1 MVRAWPSLVV
11 SSMTA
16 KNEIAA
22 QIMEHLCGHD
32 WHGYSQPGR
41 YGDGEGYCDVVV
53 DGQTYRV
60 AQGDRDCSSAIIT
73 AYEAAGVDCG
83 GATYTGNMASCMC
96 ATGNFERMPMSY
108 TAQRGD
114 VYLNERDHTA
124 MCVSAVPDLLAEFS
138 IAETGGIDGEV
149 GDQTG
154 WESSVHDYYDYP
166 WDCILR
172 YTGKA
177 DQADAPAPQPHQV
190 AGNPVNDAGFIYRA
204 HVADLGWLG
213 SVRDGQTAGTV
224 GYGLRLEAIKI
235 TPPEGM
241 ELDVKFHVQ
250 NVGWRTYSGI
260 KRGAS
265 SGTGS
270 SANDPVIGTVGESL
284 RAEALEVVMTKNTTG
299 KTLYYRVHLA
309 DVGWTGW
316 VEAGY
321 TAGTVGIG
329 KQIEAVQF
337 KLV

>member
-1 MVRAWPSLVV
+1 MA
-11 SSMTA
+11 T

-22 QIMEHLCGHD
+22 QIMEHLCDHE

-41 YGDGEGYCDVVV
+41 WGDGEGYCDIVV
-53 DGQTYRV
+53 DGVTYRV
-60 AQGDRDCSSAIIT
+60 AQGDRDCATAVLSSLK
-73 AYEAAGVDCG
+73 AAGID
-83 GATYTGNMASCMC
+83 TGCASWTGDMRACLV
-96 ATGNFERMPMSY
+96 ATGNYEWMPMSY

-114 VYLNERDHTA
+114 IYLNEFGAGMGVGCNGHTA
-124 MCVSAVPDLLAEFS
+124 MCTSAVPDMLAEFS
-138 IAETGGIDGEV
+138 GSETGGIDGQV

-154 WESSVHDYYDYP
+154 WESHIRDYYNCP
-166 WDCILR
+166 WDGILR

-177 DQADAPAPQPHQV
+177 DRGGAPAPQPHQV
-190 AGNPVNDAGFIYRA
+190 SGNPVNDAGFAYRA
-204 HVADLGWLG
+204 HVQGLGWLDP
-213 SVRDGQTAGTV
+213 VRDGQTAGTT

-241 ELDVKFHVQ
+241 VLDAKCHIQ
-250 NVGWRTYSGI
+250 DVGWTRYDGI

-270 SANDPVIGTVGESL
+270 SDNDPVIGTAGKSL
-284 RAEALEVVMTKNTTG
+284 RAEALELDVVSNATG
-299 KTLYYRVHLA
+299 KTLCYRVHLA

-316 VEAGY
+316 VEEGY
-321 TAGTVGIG
+321 AAGTVGIG

>member
-1 MVRAWPSLVV
+1 MA
-11 SSMTA
+11 A
-16 KNEIAA
+16 KNEVSA
-22 QIMEHLCGHD
+22 QIMEHLCTHA

-53 DGQTYRV
+53 DGQTYSV

-166 WDCILR
+166 WDFILR

-177 DQADAPAPQPHQV
+177 D
-190 AGNPVNDAGFIYRA
+190 
-204 HVADLGWLG
+204 
-213 SVRDGQTAGTV
+213 GTD
-224 GYGLRLEAIKI
+224 Y
-235 TPPEGM
+235 TPPEQADCGINIHLQAKASDGSVLPEVCNNNDNAGDGVSM
-241 ELDVKFHVQ
+241 PYLVAWVDAGKLDVQANDLPTLQ
-250 NVGWRTYSGI
+250 NPSNIYD
-260 KRGAS
+260 AD
-265 SGTGS
+265 TGS
-270 SANDPVIGTVGESL
+270 VGDGSD
-284 RAEALEVVMTKNTTG
+284 MTKLSMYLWSPNG
-299 KTLYYRVHLA
+299 DMAVYYRVMVNGQWLA
-309 DVGWTGW
+309 WMRDHTDLGGSGDTFAGNGRDPIQR
-316 VEAGY
+316 VEAY
-321 TAGTVGIG
+321 IG
-329 KQIEAVQF
+329 LA
-337 KLV
+337 